1 MAYFDKY
8 GVEFSD
14 DKKTLVRCPVDF
26 DGKYVIPNGVTKIAD
41 SAFFDCDFL
50 ENIVLPSSL
59 QSIGNSAFNGCVGLK
74 TITIPENVQQIGD
87 AAFFATSITS
97 VIWDAAST
105 EDFQRIDNDEYGRKV
120 VLYYWQIFN
129 DDSIE
134 NISFGEGVKHIPA
147 YLMHNQAIIELNL
160 PDSIESIGDQAF
172 SFCGNLN
179 KIRIPKN
186 LSQIG
191 LDAFACI
198 HINIE
203 QQFRD
208 ELSSLTESQSVA
220 SLLAGIPDKYIC
232 RVYFDGLTSWCKTQL
247 DSKDSNPLSSL
258 GQYGAAYIN
267 GREAHSIMIDEG
279 LGAINDYCFAGWT
292 TINKVNLPSTIQR
305 IGKYSFYKCRNLKTI
320 VFNGEIN
327 EVELS
332 AFNYCENIQLKNE
345 YEHFKR
351 TLFSIEDSPRH
362 IRCKVY
368 VPTSEL
374 NFGKYKSKSISA
386 VIDKDVDYILWCLHH
401 LDKFAL
407 SVDSLKLILKK
418 HPSKWRALSVY
429 AKFNIAPYEL
439 NSPYREMLAYE

>member
-1 MAYFDKY
+1 MGAVFMVYFAKNTPPHLQSENFSCVCHFFCVPLRENCAVALTEDTTNMAYFDKY

-129 DDSIE
+129 DDSVE
-134 NISFGEGVKHIPA
+134 NITFGEGVKHIPA

-208 ELSSLTESQSVA
+208 ELSSLTESQSIA
-220 SLLAGIPDKYIC
+220 S
-232 RVYFDGLTSWCKTQL
+232 
-247 DSKDSNPLSSL
+247 
-258 GQYGAAYIN
+258 
-267 GREAHSIMIDEG
+267 
-279 LGAINDYCFAGWT
+279 
-292 TINKVNLPSTIQR
+292 
-305 IGKYSFYKCRNLKTI
+305 
-320 VFNGEIN
+320 
-327 EVELS
+327 
-332 AFNYCENIQLKNE
+332 
-345 YEHFKR
+345 
-351 TLFSIEDSPRH
+351 
-362 IRCKVY
+362 
-368 VPTSEL
+368 
-374 NFGKYKSKSISA
+374 
-386 VIDKDVDYILWCLHH
+386 
-401 LDKFAL
+401 
-407 SVDSLKLILKK
+407 
-418 HPSKWRALSVY
+418 
-429 AKFNIAPYEL
+429 
-439 NSPYREMLAYE
+439 